1 MACSDAIKILADL
14 KIKTEGSLHMKRLR
28 LGDGQAKRSRDPVDD
43 ALEWMDIIDWGVEDG
58 TNERMS
64 LRLAIGDVNIVNA
77 VLLKEV
83 EDVLGGVESG
93 VAVCTVVTHTNPN
106 GDTTGDR
113 LAVTV
118 LSLLLPTEA
127 NEVDGGV
134 LDLLIVEDFDR
145 LGTDVSPKIAMLR
158 EGHEPHH
165 ESLPIGSP
173 GRVWHACG
181 R

>member
-1 MACSDAIKILADL
+1 MACSDAVKILVDL
-14 KIKTEGSLHMKRLR
+14 KIKTKGSLHMKGPRP
-28 LGDGQAKRSRDPVDD
+28 GDGQAKRSRDPVDD
-43 ALEWMDIIDWGVEDG
+43 ALEWMEIVDWSVEVG

-64 LRLAIGDVNIVNA
+64 LRLAIGDVNVVNA
-77 VLLKEV
+77 VPLKEV

-93 VAVCTVVTHTNPN
+93 VAVCTVMTHTNPN

-113 LAVTV
+113 LGETV

-145 LGTDVSPKIAMLR
+145 LGTDVSPKIAMHQK
-158 EGHEPHH
+158 GHEPHH
-165 ESLPIGSP
+165 ELLPIGSP
-173 GRVWHACG
+173 GQVWHGCG